1 MATLKELRKRI
12 RTVGGVRKITAVM
25 RLVASARLKKA
36 QRRTEHLRR
45 YREALRKMAG
55 ALPGGIPA
63 DAPTGP
69 TAVVIQGA
77 ERGMC
82 GAYDANLIR
91 KVLKQWRQW
100 EAEGIQPGICYVSG
114 HKVAAALRR
123 DGLPAEPRLPD
134 RNELAG
140 YIRIVVFSTRAE
152 SLARQRVLETVL
164 PETPTVQ
171 EPERWY
177 VYEPYIDAIRCRIRP
192 ALMDV
197 DLRLLA
203 AEAAEAELAARMIAM
218 QGATDNADEL
228 LHELN
233 LSYNR
238 IRQQLVTNELQDIS
252 GTRTGL
258 NK

>member
-1 MATLKELRKRI
+1 M
-12 RTVGGVRKITAVM
+12 
-25 RLVASARLKKA
+25 
-36 QRRTEHLRR
+36 
-45 YREALRKMAG
+45 
-55 ALPGGIPA
+55 
-63 DAPTGP
+63 
-69 TAVVIQGA
+69 
-77 ERGMC
+77 
-82 GAYDANLIR
+82 
-91 KVLKQWRQW
+91 
-100 EAEGIQPGICYVSG
+100 
-114 HKVAAALRR
+114 
-123 DGLPAEPRLPD
+123 PD

-140 YIRIVVFSTRAE
+140 YVRIVVFSTRAE
-152 SLARQRVLETVL
+152 SLARQRVMETVL
-164 PETPTVQ
+164 PETRPTVQ

>member
-1 MATLKELRKRI
+1 MTTLKELRKRI

-36 QRRTEHLRR
+36 QRQTEHLRR
-45 YREALRKMAG
+45 YRETLRKMAG
-55 ALPGGIPA
+55 ALPRGIPE
-63 DAPTGP
+63 DAPTGL
-69 TAVVIQGA
+69 TAVVILGA

-91 KVLKQWRQW
+91 EVLKQWRQW
-100 EAEGIQPGICYVSG
+100 EAEGIRPGICYVSG

-123 DGLPAEPRLPD
+123 DGLPAEPRLPNRD
-134 RNELAG
+134 ELAG
-140 YIRIVVFSTRAE
+140 YARITVFSTRAE
-152 SLARQRVLETVL
+152 SLAQQRVTETVL
-164 PETPTVQ
+164 PEAPTVQ

-177 VYEPYIDAIRCRIRP
+177 VYEPYIDAIRCRICP

-203 AEAAEAELAARMIAM
+203 AEAVEAELAARIIAM

-252 GTRTGL
+252 GTQTGL

>member
-1 MATLKELRKRI
+1 MFPVTR
-12 RTVGGVRKITAVM
+12 
-25 RLVASARLKKA
+25 SP
-36 QRRTEHLRR
+36 Q
-45 YREALRKMAG
+45 
-55 ALPGGIPA
+55 P
-63 DAPTGP
+63 
-69 TAVVIQGA
+69 
-77 ERGMC
+77 
-82 GAYDANLIR
+82 YDATDCQRN
-91 KVLKQWRQW
+91 
-100 EAEGIQPGICYVSG
+100 PGCRIGTSSPDTSVSSCFRPG
-114 HKVAAALRR
+114 RSRSH
-123 DGLPAEPRLPD
+123 
-134 RNELAG
+134 
-140 YIRIVVFSTRAE
+140 
-152 SLARQRVLETVL
+152 ETVL

>member
-1 MATLKELRKRI
+1 
-12 RTVGGVRKITAVM
+12 
-25 RLVASARLKKA
+25 
-36 QRRTEHLRR
+36 
-45 YREALRKMAG
+45 MAG

-69 TAVVIQGA
+69 TAVVILGA

-91 KVLKQWRQW
+91 KVLKQWQQW

-123 DGLPAEPRLPD
+123 GRPLTRGPD

-140 YIRIVVFSTRAE
+140 YVRIVVFSTRAE
-152 SLARQRVLETVL
+152 SLARQRVMETVL
-164 PETPTVQ
+164 PETRPTVQ

-203 AEAAEAELAARMIAM
+203 AEAAEAELADRMIAM